1 MKISSDSFYPQSKIN
16 IEFSIKGENINPVEI
31 TKIIG
36 LSPNRFYSRGDQI
49 KNKPIFRD
57 HSLWEI
63 ETGFQLSFDI
73 NNQLKPMIDM
83 LNDKKDVIKNLTIQ
97 YDVVISFIIVIYFIN
112 QDKPAIYLSKEVIS
126 FLNEIGADIQ
136 FDYYFYNE

>member
-49 KNKPIFRD
+49 KNKPMFRD

-83 LNDKKDVIKNLTIQ
+83 LNDKKDIIKNLTIQ
-97 YDVVISFIIVIYFIN
+97 YDVVISFIVVINFIN

>member
-16 IEFSIKGENINPVEI
+16 IEFSIKGENVNPVDI

-36 LSPNRFYSRGDQI
+36 VSPSRSYFKGDQI
-49 KNKPIFRD
+49 KNKPMFRD

-73 NNQLKPMIDM
+73 NHQLKLMIEM
-83 LNDKKDVIKNLTIQ
+83 LKNKKDLIKKLTIQ
-97 YDVVISFIIVIYFIN
+97 YDALISFIIVINFIN

-126 FLNEIGADIQ
+126 FVNDIGADIQ
-136 FDYYFYNE
+136 FDYYFYNK